1 MELKDSDKIELRSD
15 EVREILTRP
24 PHALIRY
31 GVSVIYSVIL
41 VLLVGSFFFKYPD
54 IVAGKVVITTE
65 NPPVWI
71 VARSSGRLKE
81 LSCKDKQEVSADNL
95 LAVIDN
101 AAQTRDVKYLNS
113 LLNKVVI
120 SDSVI
125 YVPLELYTRSF
136 ELGELQ
142 TVFSSFTRAAIT
154 YDNFLSANLTNQE
167 KTALQKQLSGKR
179 VYLDNL
185 QRQRKLKEDE
195 IEISRTTYEREKAL
209 FKRGVI
215 SKSELETAE
224 KVYLNMQQS
233 LEQLQTSVING
244 NIESV
249 QMNESVKKLSLQYL
263 QDKNQYYTELKS
275 SFRELVASVMAW
287 RQNYLL
293 ISPVEGIVT
302 FNTFWQKDQFVEA
315 GSKVFAVISK
325 EHGNIVGKMAIQA
338 SGIGKVKIGQFV
350 NIKLDGYP
358 YMEYGILKGKIK
370 SISLIPAEDNYTLE
384 VSLNNDLT
392 TNTNRL
398 IDFTGELAGQAEI
411 ITDDRSLGERLIS
424 PLKYLWKEKVR

>member
-1 MELKDSDKIELRSD
+1 MEVKESDKIELRSD

-31 GVSVIYSVIL
+31 GISVICSVVLIL
-41 VLLVGSFFFKYPD
+41 LIGSFFFKYPD
-54 IVAGKVVITTE
+54 IIIGEVVITTE

-71 VARSSGRLKE
+71 VARSSGRIKE
-81 LSCKDKQEVSADNL
+81 LSCKDKQIISTDNL

-101 AAQTRDVKYLNS
+101 SAQTDDVECLNC

-120 SDSVI
+120 SDSVLSI
-125 YVPLELYTRSF
+125 PLELFTHSY
-136 ELGELQ
+136 ELGDLQ
-142 TVFSSFTRAAIT
+142 TAFSAFTRAAIN
-154 YDNFLSANLTNQE
+154 YENFLSVNLTNQE
-167 KTALQKQLSGKR
+167 KAALQKQISGKK

-185 QRQRKLKEDE
+185 KKQRTLKENE
-195 IEISRTTYEREKAL
+195 IEIAKTTYEREKAL
-209 FKRGVI
+209 FKGGVI
-215 SKSELETAE
+215 SRSELEAAE
-224 KVYLNMQQS
+224 QAYLNVQQS

-249 QMNESVKKLSLQYL
+249 QMSESIKKLSLQNL
-263 QDKNQYYTELKS
+263 QDKNQYLTELKS
-275 SFRELVASVMAW
+275 SFSELLTSVKAW

-325 EHGNIVGKMAIQA
+325 KPGDMVGKITIPA
-338 SGIGKVKIGQFV
+338 SGIGKVKTGQFV

-358 YMEYGILKGKIK
+358 YMEYGIIKGKVK
-370 SISLIPAEDNYTLE
+370 SISLIPAEDKYTLE
-384 VSLNNDLT
+384 VSLINSLI
-392 TNTNRL
+392 TNTSKS
-398 IDFTGELAGQAEI
+398 IDFTGELSGQAEI

-424 PLKYLWKEKVR
+424 PLKYLWEEKIK